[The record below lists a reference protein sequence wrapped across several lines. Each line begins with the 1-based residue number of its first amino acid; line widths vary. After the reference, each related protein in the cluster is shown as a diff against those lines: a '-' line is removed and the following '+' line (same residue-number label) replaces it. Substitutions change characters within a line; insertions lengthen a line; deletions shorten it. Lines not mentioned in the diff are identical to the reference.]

1 MPRGAPRARRAP
13 RGPPRRRNP
22 GGSGGAAPCAAASAL
37 ALLARLSVERQ
48 LLAQDVGEGELP
60 ALALA
65 FHVRFDLLAL
75 LAAPQ
80 RLAREAD
87 ALLARVDVDHL
98 RLDRIAHLEERARLV
113 DALARELGDV
123 DEALDP
129 LLELHEHPEVG
140 EALHLAPDPAAHRV
154 VRPHELPGVG
164 LGLLEAERDAVV
176 DAVDVEHL
184 DLDLLAH
191 LEDLRGMRHP

>member
-65 FHVRFDLLAL
+65 LHVRFDILAL

-80 RLAREAD
+80 RLDRDDDAPVARIH
-87 ALLARVDVDHL
+87 VDHL
-98 RLDRIAHLEERARLV
+98 TLNRIAPPEEPARLV
-113 DALARELGDV
+113 DAHAREGGDEN
-123 DEALDP
+123 EALAP
-129 LLELHEHPEVG
+129 LLEL
-140 EALHLAPDPAAHRV
+140 
-154 VRPHELPGVG
+154 
-164 LGLLEAERDAVV
+164 
-176 DAVDVEHL
+176 
-184 DLDLLAH
+184 
-191 LEDLRGMRHP
+191 